1 MTIIT
6 LPPGVE
12 ALLAEEARK
21 QGTTPE
27 RLALDC
33 LRRQF
38 ALPPSA
44 DTPGRADSL
53 FDFLSGYVGTVSGT
67 SEALSENCGRRFAD
81 GLIDKQRQRRL

>member
-6 LPPGVE
+6 LPPDVE

-27 RLALDC
+27 RLALDY
-33 LRRQF
+33 LRRKF
-38 ALPPSA
+38 ALPSSA
-44 DTPGRADSL
+44 ETPGSADSL

-81 GLIDKQRQRRL
+81 GLIDRQRQRRL